1 MRSDYA
7 LYVIAIICFIV
18 AIYAYST
25 PFAVNPELYLYGLV
39 VLGLVFVGLG
49 FMVRPKQESPQ
60 LHASAPTSPSAGSPP
75 KLEEPPETEQ
85 VKEEKKTPKKT
96 TKKKRTTRRRKKRT

>member
-25 PFAVNPELYLYGLV
+25 SFTMNTELYLYGLV

-49 FMVRPKQESPQ
+49 YMARPKQELLQSKP
-60 LHASAPTSPSAGSPP
+60 SAPTPSSAETSSQTA
-75 KLEEPPETEQ
+75 EPPEPEQ
-85 VKEEKKTPKKT
+85 IKKEATTPKKT
-96 TKKKRTTRRRKKRT
+96 VRKKRTTRRRRKKT